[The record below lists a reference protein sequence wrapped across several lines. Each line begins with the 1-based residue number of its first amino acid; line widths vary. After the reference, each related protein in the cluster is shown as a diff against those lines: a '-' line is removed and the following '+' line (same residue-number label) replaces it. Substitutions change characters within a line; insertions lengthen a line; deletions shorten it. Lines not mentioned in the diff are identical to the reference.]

1 MISKAGYEE
10 IEHTADRAVRVWGP
24 DMAAFLH
31 QAALGMYFLMGIDPG
46 SDGEETKE
54 VAIAFADDEILLVEF
69 LSELLSWL
77 DCSPGSESPFET
89 TGKTTMEVLSCCAG
103 SLVAEIDV
111 VFSGSA
117 VSKSDSWVASGV
129 KVDVEATG
137 EIKLVVD
144 VEVLTKVFALIG

>member
-77 DCSPGSESPFET
+77 ESERMAASSFT
-89 TGKTTMEVLSCCAG
+89 AIKKDDKMVFHLKGRQVAG
-103 SLVAEIDV
+103 ARVAVKAVTYHDLRVIITEEGFMATV
-111 VFSGSA
+111 VF
-117 VSKSDSWVASGV
+117 
-129 KVDVEATG
+129 DV
-137 EIKLVVD
+137 
-144 VEVLTKVFALIG
+144 